1 MAINPVDP
9 QQKKNS
15 IIKEIIGSG
24 NVGTIRLF
32 TDLLD
37 AVIEEARVKNDDAKG
52 DDFLLNQ
59 GEIQNCKKLKSY
71 LTFKA

>member
-1 MAINPVDP
+1 VDP